1 MRMLLVF
8 ILFFNLNLQ
17 AQPTSKSVTSSV
29 LNEVLFELNNEV
41 WTSYDFKQ
49 FVKAKNKVQLNPE
62 LIKLSADDMD
72 LFIMTRLLLRQI
84 TDAMSS
90 TELVKYNIVAKY
102 KDMDESLALETHRL
116 NTIRESDDSRYR
128 QLISKDRYE
137 VWMNYM
143 KKKYNFISQTN

>member
-17 AQPTSKSVTSSV
+17 AQPSSKSVTSSV

-41 WTSYDFKQ
+41 WTSYDFRQ